1 LVTQKDAH
9 WFESVARYLGDS
21 YLKYSFTKGTK
32 QEIDFLV
39 ETLPLREG
47 DRVIDIGC
55 GPGRHCIELALRG
68 YRAFGIDISETFIEQ
83 AKASA
88 VEGASFR
95 RLDARALQNEDELH
109 EKFDA
114 AVCLCQGAFGVML
127 DDSDDLD
134 VLRGAVAVLRPGGLL
149 ALSAFNSYFSI
160 RHHTDA
166 EFDVGRG
173 VSHERTVLRNP
184 AGESLET
191 DLWTGCYTPRELRMA
206 CSLVGLEVVQIH
218 GVEPGNYG
226 LQDPSVDL
234 PECLLIARKP
244 L

>member
-1 LVTQKDAH
+1 MTQNDAH

-55 GPGRHCIELALRG
+55 GPGRHCIELAVRG

-234 PECLLIARKP
+234 PEYLLIARKP

>member
-1 LVTQKDAH
+1 MTQKDAH

-39 ETLPLREG
+39 EALPLVGG

-55 GPGRHCIELALRG
+55 GPGRHCNELAIRG
-68 YRAFGIDISETFIEQ
+68 YKAFGIDISATFIEQ
-83 AKASA
+83 ASASA

-95 RLDARALQNEDELH
+95 RLDARLLQDEIEFH
-109 EKFDA
+109 GKFDVA
-114 AVCLCQGAFGVML
+114 ICLCQGAFGVML

-134 VLRGAVAVLRPGGLL
+134 VLRGAAAVLRPGGLL

-166 EFDVGRG
+166 QFDVDRG

-184 AGESLET
+184 AGEEMET

-206 CSLVGLEVVQIH
+206 CSIVGLEVVRIY
-218 GVEPGNYG
+218 GVEPGKYG
-226 LQDPSVDL
+226 SIEPSVDL
-234 PECLLIARKP
+234 PEYLLVARKP

>member
-1 LVTQKDAH
+1 MTQKDAH

-39 ETLPLREG
+39 EALPLVGG

-55 GPGRHCIELALRG
+55 GPGRHCNELAIRG
-68 YRAFGIDISETFIEQ
+68 YKAFGIDISAAFIEQ
-83 AKASA
+83 ASASA

-95 RLDARALQNEDELH
+95 RLDVRLLQDEIELH
-109 EKFDA
+109 GKFDVA
-114 AVCLCQGAFGVML
+114 ICLCQGAFGVML

-134 VLRGAVAVLRPGGLL
+134 VLRGAAAVLRPGGLL

-166 EFDVGRG
+166 QFDVDRG

-184 AGESLET
+184 AGEEMET

-206 CSLVGLEVVQIH
+206 CSIVGLEVVRIY
-218 GVEPGNYG
+218 GVEPGKYG
-226 LQDPSVDL
+226 LIEPSVDL
-234 PECLLIARKP
+234 PEYLLVARKP

>member
-1 LVTQKDAH
+1 MTQKDAH

-39 ETLPLREG
+39 EALPLVGG
-47 DRVIDIGC
+47 DRVIDVGC
-55 GPGRHCIELALRG
+55 GPGRHSNELAIRG
-68 YRAFGIDISETFIEQ
+68 YKAFGIDISATFIEQ
-83 AKASA
+83 ASASA

-95 RLDARALQNEDELH
+95 RLDARLLQDEIELH
-109 EKFDA
+109 GKFDVA
-114 AVCLCQGAFGVML
+114 ICLCQGAFGVML

-134 VLRGAVAVLRPGGLL
+134 VLRGAAAVLRPGGLL

-166 EFDVGRG
+166 QFDVDRG

-184 AGESLET
+184 AGEEMET

-206 CSLVGLEVVQIH
+206 CSIVGLEVVRIY
-218 GVEPGNYG
+218 GVEPGKYG
-226 LQDPSVDL
+226 LIEPSVDL
-234 PECLLIARKP
+234 PEYLLVARKP

>member
-1 LVTQKDAH
+1 MTQKDAH

-39 ETLPLREG
+39 EALPLVGG

-55 GPGRHCIELALRG
+55 GPGRHCNELAIRG
-68 YRAFGIDISETFIEQ
+68 YKTFGIDISATFIEQ
-83 AKASA
+83 ASASA

-95 RLDARALQNEDELH
+95 RLDARLLQDEIELH
-109 EKFDA
+109 GKFDVA
-114 AVCLCQGAFGVML
+114 ICLCQGAFGVML

-134 VLRGAVAVLRPGGLL
+134 VLRGAAAVLRPGGLL

-166 EFDVGRG
+166 QFDVDRG

-184 AGESLET
+184 AGEEMET

-206 CSLVGLEVVQIH
+206 CSIVGLEVVRIY
-218 GVEPGNYG
+218 GVEPGKYG
-226 LQDPSVDL
+226 LIEPSVDL
-234 PECLLIARKP
+234 PEYLLVARKP

>member
-1 LVTQKDAH
+1 VTQKDAH

-39 ETLPLREG
+39 EALPLVGG

-55 GPGRHCIELALRG
+55 GPGRHCNELAIRG
-68 YRAFGIDISETFIEQ
+68 YKAFGIDISATFIEQ
-83 AKASA
+83 ASASA

-95 RLDARALQNEDELH
+95 RLDARLLQDEIELH
-109 EKFDA
+109 GKFDVA
-114 AVCLCQGAFGVML
+114 ICLCQGAFGVML

-134 VLRGAVAVLRPGGLL
+134 VLRGAAAVLRPGGLL

-166 EFDVGRG
+166 QFDVDRG

-184 AGESLET
+184 AGEEMET

-206 CSLVGLEVVQIH
+206 CSIVGLEVVRIY
-218 GVEPGNYG
+218 GVEPGKYG
-226 LQDPSVDL
+226 LIEPSVDL
-234 PECLLIARKP
+234 PEYLLVARKP

>member
-1 LVTQKDAH
+1 MTQKDAH

-39 ETLPLREG
+39 EALPLVGG

-55 GPGRHCIELALRG
+55 GPGRHCNELAIRG
-68 YRAFGIDISETFIEQ
+68 YKAFGIDISATFIEQ
-83 AKASA
+83 ASASA

-95 RLDARALQNEDELH
+95 RLDARLLQDEIELH
-109 EKFDA
+109 GMFDVA
-114 AVCLCQGAFGVML
+114 ICLCQGAFGVML

-134 VLRGAVAVLRPGGLL
+134 VLRGAAAVLRPGGLL

-166 EFDVGRG
+166 QFDVDRG

-184 AGESLET
+184 AGEEMET

-206 CSLVGLEVVQIH
+206 CSIVGLEVVRIY
-218 GVEPGNYG
+218 GVEPGKYG
-226 LQDPSVDL
+226 LIEPSVDL
-234 PECLLIARKP
+234 PEYLLVARKP

>member
-1 LVTQKDAH
+1 MTQKDAH

-39 ETLPLREG
+39 ETLPLVGG

-55 GPGRHCIELALRG
+55 GPGRHCNELAIRG
-68 YRAFGIDISETFIEQ
+68 YKAFGIDISATFIEQ
-83 AKASA
+83 ASASA

-95 RLDARALQNEDELH
+95 RLDARLLQDEIELH
-109 EKFDA
+109 GKFDVA
-114 AVCLCQGAFGVML
+114 ICLCQGAFGVML

-134 VLRGAVAVLRPGGLL
+134 VLRGVAAVLRPGGLL

-166 EFDVGRG
+166 QFDVDRG

-184 AGESLET
+184 AGEEMET

-206 CSLVGLEVVQIH
+206 CSIVGLEVVRIY
-218 GVEPGNYG
+218 GVEPGKYG
-226 LQDPSVDL
+226 LIEPSVDL
-234 PECLLIARKP
+234 PEYLLVARKP

>member
-1 LVTQKDAH
+1 MTQKDAH

-39 ETLPLREG
+39 EALPLVGG

-55 GPGRHCIELALRG
+55 GPGRHCNELAIRG
-68 YRAFGIDISETFIEQ
+68 YKAFGIDISATFIEQ
-83 AKASA
+83 ASASA

-95 RLDARALQNEDELH
+95 RLDARLLQDEIELH
-109 EKFDA
+109 GKFDVA
-114 AVCLCQGAFGVML
+114 ICLCQGAFGVML

-134 VLRGAVAVLRPGGLL
+134 VLRGAAAVLRPGGLL
-149 ALSAFNSYFSI
+149 ALRAFNSYFSI

-166 EFDVGRG
+166 QFDVDRG

-184 AGESLET
+184 AGEEMET

-206 CSLVGLEVVQIH
+206 CSIVGLEVVRIY
-218 GVEPGNYG
+218 GVEPGKYG
-226 LQDPSVDL
+226 LIEPSVDL
-234 PECLLIARKP
+234 PEYLLVARKP

>member
-1 LVTQKDAH
+1 MTQKDAH

-55 GPGRHCIELALRG
+55 GHGRHCNELALRG

-83 AKASA
+83 ANASA

-95 RLDARALQNEDELH
+95 RLDARALQNEEELH

-114 AVCLCQGAFGVML
+114 AICLCQGAFGVML
-127 DDSDDLD
+127 DDSDYLD

-191 DLWTGCYTPRELRMA
+191 DLWTGCYTPRELRIA
-206 CSLVGLEVVQIH
+206 CSIVGLEVVQIH
-218 GVEPGNYG
+218 GVEPGKYG
-226 LQDPSVDL
+226 PNDPSVDL
-234 PECLLIARKP
+234 PEYLLIAGRP

>member
-1 LVTQKDAH
+1 VTQKDAH

-39 ETLPLREG
+39 ETLPLVGG
-47 DRVIDIGC
+47 DRVIDVGC
-55 GPGRHCIELALRG
+55 GPGRHCNELAIRG
-68 YRAFGIDISETFIEQ
+68 YKAFGIDISATFIEQ
-83 AKASA
+83 ASASA

-95 RLDARALQNEDELH
+95 RLDARLLQDEIELH
-109 EKFDA
+109 GKFDVA
-114 AVCLCQGAFGVML
+114 ICLCQGAFGVML

-134 VLRGAVAVLRPGGLL
+134 VLRGAAAVLRPGGLL

-166 EFDVGRG
+166 QFDVDRG

-184 AGESLET
+184 AGEEMET

-206 CSLVGLEVVQIH
+206 CSIVGLEVVRIY
-218 GVEPGNYG
+218 GVEPGKYG
-226 LQDPSVDL
+226 LIEPSVDL
-234 PECLLIARKP
+234 PEYLLVARKP

>member
-1 LVTQKDAH
+1 MTQKDAH

-39 ETLPLREG
+39 EALPLVGG

-55 GPGRHCIELALRG
+55 GPGRHCNELAIRG
-68 YRAFGIDISETFIEQ
+68 YKAFGIDISATFIEQ
-83 AKASA
+83 ASASA

-95 RLDARALQNEDELH
+95 RLDARLLQDEIELH
-109 EKFDA
+109 GKFDVA
-114 AVCLCQGAFGVML
+114 ICLCQGAFGVML

-134 VLRGAVAVLRPGGLL
+134 VLRGAAAVLRPGGLL

-166 EFDVGRG
+166 QFDVDRG

-184 AGESLET
+184 AGEEMET

-206 CSLVGLEVVQIH
+206 CSIVGLEVVRIY
-218 GVEPGNYG
+218 GVEPGKYG
-226 LQDPSVDL
+226 LVEPSVDL
-234 PECLLIARKP
+234 PEYLLVARKP

>member
-1 LVTQKDAH
+1 MTQKDAH

-39 ETLPLREG
+39 ETLPLRER

-55 GPGRHCIELALRG
+55 GPGRHCNELALRG

-83 AKASA
+83 ANASA

-95 RLDARALQNEDELH
+95 RLDARALQNEEELH

-114 AVCLCQGAFGVML
+114 AICLCQGAFGVML
-127 DDSDDLD
+127 DDSEDLD

-149 ALSAFNSYFSI
+149 VLSAFNSYFSI

-226 LQDPSVDL
+226 LHDPSVDL
-234 PECLLIARKP
+234 PEYLLIARKP

>member
-1 LVTQKDAH
+1 MTQKDAH

-39 ETLPLREG
+39 EALPLVGG

-55 GPGRHCIELALRG
+55 GPGRHCNELAIRG
-68 YRAFGIDISETFIEQ
+68 YKAFGIDISATFIEQ
-83 AKASA
+83 ASASA
-88 VEGASFR
+88 VEGASFQ
-95 RLDARALQNEDELH
+95 RLDARLLQDEIGLH
-109 EKFDA
+109 GKFDVA
-114 AVCLCQGAFGVML
+114 ICLCQGAFGVML

-166 EFDVGRG
+166 QFDVDRG

-184 AGESLET
+184 AGEEMET

-206 CSLVGLEVVQIH
+206 CSIVGLEVVRVY
-218 GVEPGNYG
+218 GVEPGKYG
-226 LQDPSVDL
+226 LIEPSVDL
-234 PECLLIARKP
+234 PEYLLVAKKP

>member
-1 LVTQKDAH
+1 MTQKDAH

-32 QEIDFLV
+32 QEIDFLM
-39 ETLPLREG
+39 EALPLKDG

-55 GPGRHCIELALRG
+55 GPGRHCNELAIRG
-68 YRAFGIDISETFIEQ
+68 YKAFGIDISATFIEQ
-83 AKASA
+83 ASASA

-95 RLDARALQNEDELH
+95 RLDARALQDEIELH
-109 EKFDA
+109 SKFDVA
-114 AVCLCQGAFGVML
+114 ICLCQGAFGVML

-134 VLRGAVAVLRPGGLL
+134 VLRGAAAVLRPGGLL

-166 EFDVGRG
+166 QFDVDRG

-184 AGESLET
+184 AGEEMET

-206 CSLVGLEVVQIH
+206 CSIVGLEVVRIY
-218 GVEPGNYG
+218 GVEPGKYG
-226 LQDPSVDL
+226 LIEPSVDL
-234 PECLLIARKP
+234 PEYLLVARKP

>member
-1 LVTQKDAH
+1 MTQKDAH

-39 ETLPLREG
+39 EALPLVGG

-55 GPGRHCIELALRG
+55 GPGRHCNELAIRG
-68 YRAFGIDISETFIEQ
+68 YKAFGIDISATFIEQ
-83 AKASA
+83 ASASA

-95 RLDARALQNEDELH
+95 RLDARLLQDEIELH
-109 EKFDA
+109 GKFDVA
-114 AVCLCQGAFGVML
+114 ICLCQGAFGVML
-127 DDSDDLD
+127 DESDDLD
-134 VLRGAVAVLRPGGLL
+134 VLRGAAAVLRPGGLL

-166 EFDVGRG
+166 QFDVDRG

-184 AGESLET
+184 AGEEMET

-206 CSLVGLEVVQIH
+206 CSIVGLEVVRIY
-218 GVEPGNYG
+218 GVEPGKYG
-226 LQDPSVDL
+226 LIEPSLDL
-234 PECLLIARKP
+234 PEYLLVARKP

>member
-1 LVTQKDAH
+1 MTQKDAH

-39 ETLPLREG
+39 EALPLVGG

-55 GPGRHCIELALRG
+55 GPGRHCNELAIRG
-68 YRAFGIDISETFIEQ
+68 YKTFGIDISATFIEQ
-83 AKASA
+83 ASASA

-95 RLDARALQNEDELH
+95 RLDARLLQDEIELQC
-109 EKFDA
+109 KFDVA
-114 AVCLCQGAFGVML
+114 ICLCQGAFGVML

-134 VLRGAVAVLRPGGLL
+134 VLRGAAAVLRPGGLL

-166 EFDVGRG
+166 QFDVDRG

-184 AGESLET
+184 AGEEMET

-206 CSLVGLEVVQIH
+206 CSIVGLEVVRIY
-218 GVEPGNYG
+218 GVEPGKYG
-226 LQDPSVDL
+226 LIEPSVDL
-234 PECLLIARKP
+234 PEYLLVARKP

>member
-1 LVTQKDAH
+1 MTQKDAH

-55 GPGRHCIELALRG
+55 GPGRHCNELALRG

-127 DDSDDLD
+127 YDSDDLD

-191 DLWTGCYTPRELRMA
+191 DLWKGCYTPRELRMA
-206 CSLVGLEVVQIH
+206 CSIVGLEVVQIH
-218 GVEPGNYG
+218 GVEPGKYG
-226 LQDPSVDL
+226 PNDPSVDL
-234 PECLLIARKP
+234 PEYLLIARRP

>member
-1 LVTQKDAH
+1 MTQKDAH

-39 ETLPLREG
+39 EALPLVGG

-55 GPGRHCIELALRG
+55 GPGRHCNELAIRG
-68 YRAFGIDISETFIEQ
+68 YKAFRIDISATFIEQ
-83 AKASA
+83 ASASA

-95 RLDARALQNEDELH
+95 RLDARLLQDEIELH
-109 EKFDA
+109 GKFDVA
-114 AVCLCQGAFGVML
+114 ICLCQGAFGVML

-134 VLRGAVAVLRPGGLL
+134 VLRGAAAVLRPGGLL

-166 EFDVGRG
+166 QFDVDRG

-184 AGESLET
+184 AGEEMET

-206 CSLVGLEVVQIH
+206 CSIVGLEVVRIY
-218 GVEPGNYG
+218 GVEPGKYG
-226 LQDPSVDL
+226 LIEPSVDL
-234 PECLLIARKP
+234 PEYLLVARKP

>member
-1 LVTQKDAH
+1 MTQKDAH

-39 ETLPLREG
+39 EALPLVGG

-55 GPGRHCIELALRG
+55 GPGRHCNELAIRG
-68 YRAFGIDISETFIEQ
+68 YKAFGIDISATFIEQ
-83 AKASA
+83 ASASA

-95 RLDARALQNEDELH
+95 RLDARLLQDEIELH
-109 EKFDA
+109 GKFDVA
-114 AVCLCQGAFGVML
+114 ICICQGAFGVML

-134 VLRGAVAVLRPGGLL
+134 VLRGAAAVLRPGGLL

-166 EFDVGRG
+166 QFDVDRG

-184 AGESLET
+184 AGEEMET

-206 CSLVGLEVVQIH
+206 CSIVGLEVVRIY
-218 GVEPGNYG
+218 GVEPGKYG
-226 LQDPSVDL
+226 LIEPSVDL
-234 PECLLIARKP
+234 PEYLLVARKP

>member
-1 LVTQKDAH
+1 VTQKDAH

-39 ETLPLREG
+39 ETLPLVGG

-55 GPGRHCIELALRG
+55 GPGRHCNELAIRG
-68 YRAFGIDISETFIEQ
+68 YKAFGIDISATFIEQ
-83 AKASA
+83 ASASA

-95 RLDARALQNEDELH
+95 RLDARLLQDEIELH
-109 EKFDA
+109 GKFDVA
-114 AVCLCQGAFGVML
+114 ICLCQGAFGVML

-134 VLRGAVAVLRPGGLL
+134 VLRGAAAVLRPGGLL

-166 EFDVGRG
+166 QFDVDRG

-184 AGESLET
+184 AGEEMET

-206 CSLVGLEVVQIH
+206 CSIVGLEVVRIY
-218 GVEPGNYG
+218 GVEPGKYG
-226 LQDPSVDL
+226 LIEPSVDL
-234 PECLLIARKP
+234 PEYLLVARKP

>member
-1 LVTQKDAH
+1 MTQKDAH

-39 ETLPLREG
+39 EALPLVGG

-55 GPGRHCIELALRG
+55 GPGRHCNELAIRG
-68 YRAFGIDISETFIEQ
+68 YKAFGIDISATFIEK
-83 AKASA
+83 ASASA

-95 RLDARALQNEDELH
+95 RLDARLLQDEIELH
-109 EKFDA
+109 GKFDVA
-114 AVCLCQGAFGVML
+114 ICLCQGAFGVML

-134 VLRGAVAVLRPGGLL
+134 VLRGAAAVLRPGGLL

-166 EFDVGRG
+166 QFDVDRG

-184 AGESLET
+184 AGEEMET

-206 CSLVGLEVVQIH
+206 CSIVGLEVVRIY
-218 GVEPGNYG
+218 GVEPGKYG
-226 LQDPSVDL
+226 LIEPSVDL
-234 PECLLIARKP
+234 PEYLLVARKP

>member
-1 LVTQKDAH
+1 MTQKDAH

-39 ETLPLREG
+39 ETLPLVGG

-55 GPGRHCIELALRG
+55 GPGRHCNELAIRG
-68 YRAFGIDISETFIEQ
+68 YKALGIDISAAFIEQ
-83 AKASA
+83 ASASA

-95 RLDARALQNEDELH
+95 RLDARLLQDEIELH
-109 EKFDA
+109 GKFDVA
-114 AVCLCQGAFGVML
+114 ICLCQGAFGVML

-134 VLRGAVAVLRPGGLL
+134 VLRGAAAVLRPGGLL

-166 EFDVGRG
+166 QFDVDRG

-184 AGESLET
+184 AGEEMET

-206 CSLVGLEVVQIH
+206 CSIVGLEVVRIY
-218 GVEPGNYG
+218 GVEPGKYG
-226 LQDPSVDL
+226 LIEPSVDL
-234 PECLLIARKP
+234 PEYLLVARKP

>member
-1 LVTQKDAH
+1 MTQKDAH

-47 DRVIDIGC
+47 DHVIDIGC
-55 GPGRHCIELALRG
+55 GPGRHCNELALRG

-83 AKASA
+83 ANASA

-95 RLDARALQNEDELH
+95 RLDARALQNEEELH

-114 AVCLCQGAFGVML
+114 AICLCQVAFGVML
-127 DDSDDLD
+127 DDSEDLD

-149 ALSAFNSYFSI
+149 VLSAFNSYFSI

-184 AGESLET
+184 AGESMET

-226 LQDPSVDL
+226 LHDPSVDL
-234 PECLLIARKP
+234 PEYLLIARKP

>member
-1 LVTQKDAH
+1 MTQKDAH

-39 ETLPLREG
+39 ETLPLVGG
-47 DRVIDIGC
+47 DRVIDVGC
-55 GPGRHCIELALRG
+55 GPGRHCNELAIRG
-68 YRAFGIDISETFIEQ
+68 YKAFGIDISATFIEQ
-83 AKASA
+83 ASASA

-95 RLDARALQNEDELH
+95 RLDARLLQDEIELH
-109 EKFDA
+109 GKFDVA
-114 AVCLCQGAFGVML
+114 ICLCQGAFGVML

-134 VLRGAVAVLRPGGLL
+134 VLRGAAAVLRPGGLL

-166 EFDVGRG
+166 QFDVDRG

-184 AGESLET
+184 VGEEMET

-206 CSLVGLEVVQIH
+206 CSIVGLEVVRIY
-218 GVEPGNYG
+218 GVEPGKYG
-226 LQDPSVDL
+226 LIEPSVDL
-234 PECLLIARKP
+234 PEYLLVARKP

>member
-1 LVTQKDAH
+1 MTQKDAH

-39 ETLPLREG
+39 ETLPLVEG

-55 GPGRHCIELALRG
+55 GPGRHCNELAIRG
-68 YRAFGIDISETFIEQ
+68 YKAFGIDISATFIEQ
-83 AKASA
+83 ASASA

-95 RLDARALQNEDELH
+95 RLDARLLQDENELH
-109 EKFDA
+109 GKFDVA
-114 AVCLCQGAFGVML
+114 ICLCQGAFGVML

-134 VLRGAVAVLRPGGLL
+134 VLRGAAAVLRPGGLL

-166 EFDVGRG
+166 QFDVDRG

-184 AGESLET
+184 AGEEMET

-206 CSLVGLEVVQIH
+206 CSIVGLEVVRIY
-218 GVEPGNYG
+218 GVEPGKYG
-226 LQDPSVDL
+226 LIEPSVDL
-234 PECLLIARKP
+234 PEYLLVARKP

>member
-1 LVTQKDAH
+1 MTQKDAH

-39 ETLPLREG
+39 EALPLVGG

-55 GPGRHCIELALRG
+55 GPGRHCNELAIRG
-68 YRAFGIDISETFIEQ
+68 YKAFGIDISATFIEQ
-83 AKASA
+83 ASASA

-95 RLDARALQNEDELH
+95 RLDARLLQDEIELH
-109 EKFDA
+109 GKFDVA
-114 AVCLCQGAFGVML
+114 ICLCQGAFGVML
-127 DDSDDLD
+127 DESDDLD
-134 VLRGAVAVLRPGGLL
+134 VLRGAAAVLRPGGLL

-166 EFDVGRG
+166 QFDVDRG

-184 AGESLET
+184 AGEEMET

-206 CSLVGLEVVQIH
+206 CSIVGLEVVRIY
-218 GVEPGNYG
+218 GVEPGKYG
-226 LQDPSVDL
+226 LIEPSVDL
-234 PECLLIARKP
+234 PEYLLVARKP

>member
-1 LVTQKDAH
+1 MTQKDAH

-39 ETLPLREG
+39 ETLPLVEG

-55 GPGRHCIELALRG
+55 GPGRHCNELAIRG
-68 YRAFGIDISETFIEQ
+68 YKAFGIDISAAFIEQ
-83 AKASA
+83 ASASA

-95 RLDARALQNEDELH
+95 RLDARLLQDEIELH
-109 EKFDA
+109 GKFDVA
-114 AVCLCQGAFGVML
+114 ICLCQGAFGVML

-134 VLRGAVAVLRPGGLL
+134 VLRGAAAVLRPGGLL

-166 EFDVGRG
+166 QFDVDRG

-184 AGESLET
+184 AGEEMET

-206 CSLVGLEVVQIH
+206 CSIVGLEVVRIY
-218 GVEPGNYG
+218 GVEPGKYG
-226 LQDPSVDL
+226 LIEPSVDL
-234 PECLLIARKP
+234 PEYLLVARKP

>member
-1 LVTQKDAH
+1 MTQKDAH

-32 QEIDFLV
+32 QEIDFLI
-39 ETLPLREG
+39 EALPLKDG

-55 GPGRHCIELALRG
+55 GPGRHCNELAIRG
-68 YRAFGIDISETFIEQ
+68 YKAFGIDISATFIEQ
-83 AKASA
+83 ASASA

-95 RLDARALQNEDELH
+95 RLDARALQDEIELH
-109 EKFDA
+109 SKFDVA
-114 AVCLCQGAFGVML
+114 ICLCQGAFGVML

-134 VLRGAVAVLRPGGLL
+134 VLRGAAAVLRPGGLL

-166 EFDVGRG
+166 QFDVDRG

-184 AGESLET
+184 AGEEMET

-206 CSLVGLEVVQIH
+206 CSIVGLEVVRIY
-218 GVEPGNYG
+218 GVEPGKYG
-226 LQDPSVDL
+226 LIEPSVDL
-234 PECLLIARKP
+234 PEYLLVARKP

>member
-1 LVTQKDAH
+1 MTQKDAH

-39 ETLPLREG
+39 EALPLVGG

-55 GPGRHCIELALRG
+55 GPGRHCNELAIRG
-68 YRAFGIDISETFIEQ
+68 YKAFGIDISATFIEQ
-83 AKASA
+83 ASASA

-95 RLDARALQNEDELH
+95 RLDARLLQDEIELH
-109 EKFDA
+109 GKFDVA
-114 AVCLCQGAFGVML
+114 ICLCQGAFGVML

-134 VLRGAVAVLRPGGLL
+134 VLRGAAAVLRSGGLL

-166 EFDVGRG
+166 QFDVDRG

-184 AGESLET
+184 AGEEMET

-206 CSLVGLEVVQIH
+206 CSIVGLEVVRIY
-218 GVEPGNYG
+218 GVEPGKYG
-226 LQDPSVDL
+226 LIEPSVDL
-234 PECLLIARKP
+234 PEYLLVARKP

>member
-1 LVTQKDAH
+1 MTQKDAH

-39 ETLPLREG
+39 ETLPLVEG

-55 GPGRHCIELALRG
+55 GPGRHCNELAIRG
-68 YRAFGIDISETFIEQ
+68 YKTFGIDISATFIEQ
-83 AKASA
+83 ASASA

-95 RLDARALQNEDELH
+95 RLDARLLQDEIELH
-109 EKFDA
+109 GKFDVA
-114 AVCLCQGAFGVML
+114 ICLCQGAFGVML

-134 VLRGAVAVLRPGGLL
+134 VLRGAAAVLRPGGLL

-166 EFDVGRG
+166 QFDVDRG

-184 AGESLET
+184 AGEEMET

-206 CSLVGLEVVQIH
+206 CSIVGLEVVRIY
-218 GVEPGNYG
+218 GVEPGKYG
-226 LQDPSVDL
+226 LIEPSVDL
-234 PECLLIARKP
+234 PEYLLVARKP

>member
-1 LVTQKDAH
+1 MTQKDAH

-39 ETLPLREG
+39 EALPLVGG
-47 DRVIDIGC
+47 DRVIDVGC
-55 GPGRHCIELALRG
+55 GPGRHCNELAIRG
-68 YRAFGIDISETFIEQ
+68 YKTFGIDISATFIEQ
-83 AKASA
+83 ASASA

-95 RLDARALQNEDELH
+95 RLDARLLQDEIELQC
-109 EKFDA
+109 KFDVA
-114 AVCLCQGAFGVML
+114 ICLCQGAFGVML

-134 VLRGAVAVLRPGGLL
+134 VLRGAAAVLRPGGLL

-160 RHHTDA
+160 RHHTA
-166 EFDVGRG
+166 AQFDVVRG

-184 AGESLET
+184 AGEEMET

-206 CSLVGLEVVQIH
+206 CSIVGLEVVRIY
-218 GVEPGNYG
+218 GVEPGKYG
-226 LQDPSVDL
+226 LIEPSVDL
-234 PECLLIARKP
+234 PEYLLVARKP

>member
-1 LVTQKDAH
+1 MTQKDAH

-39 ETLPLREG
+39 EALPLVGG

-55 GPGRHCIELALRG
+55 GPGRHCNELAIRG
-68 YRAFGIDISETFIEQ
+68 YKAFGIDISATFIEQ
-83 AKASA
+83 ASASA
-88 VEGASFR
+88 VDGASFR
-95 RLDARALQNEDELH
+95 RLDARLLQDEIELH
-109 EKFDA
+109 GRFDVA
-114 AVCLCQGAFGVML
+114 ICLCQGAFGVML

-134 VLRGAVAVLRPGGLL
+134 VLRGAAAVLRPGGLL

-166 EFDVGRG
+166 QFDVDRG

-184 AGESLET
+184 AGEEMET

-206 CSLVGLEVVQIH
+206 CSIVGLEVVRIY
-218 GVEPGNYG
+218 GVEPGKYG
-226 LQDPSVDL
+226 LIEPSVDL
-234 PECLLIARKP
+234 PEYLLVARKP

>member
-1 LVTQKDAH
+1 MTQKDAH

-32 QEIDFLV
+32 QEIDFLI
-39 ETLPLREG
+39 EALPLKDG

-55 GPGRHCIELALRG
+55 GPGRHCNELAIRG
-68 YRAFGIDISETFIEQ
+68 YKAFGIDISATFIEQ
-83 AKASA
+83 ASASA

-95 RLDARALQNEDELH
+95 RLDARLLQDEIELH
-109 EKFDA
+109 GKFDVA
-114 AVCLCQGAFGVML
+114 ICLCQGAFGVML

-134 VLRGAVAVLRPGGLL
+134 VLRGAAAVLRPGGLL

-166 EFDVGRG
+166 QFDVDRG

-184 AGESLET
+184 AGEEMET

-206 CSLVGLEVVQIH
+206 CSIVGLEVVRIY
-218 GVEPGNYG
+218 GVEPGKYG
-226 LQDPSVDL
+226 LIEPSVDL
-234 PECLLIARKP
+234 PEYLLVARKP

>member
-1 LVTQKDAH
+1 MTQKDAH

-21 YLKYSFTKGTK
+21 YLNYSFTKGTK

-39 ETLPLREG
+39 EALPLVGG

-55 GPGRHCIELALRG
+55 GPGRHCNELAIRG
-68 YRAFGIDISETFIEQ
+68 YKAFGIDISATFIEQ
-83 AKASA
+83 ASASA

-95 RLDARALQNEDELH
+95 RLDARLLQDEIELH
-109 EKFDA
+109 GKFDVA
-114 AVCLCQGAFGVML
+114 ICLCQGAFGVML

-134 VLRGAVAVLRPGGLL
+134 VLRGAAAVLRPGGLL

-166 EFDVGRG
+166 QFDVDRG

-184 AGESLET
+184 AGEEMET

-206 CSLVGLEVVQIH
+206 CSIVGLEVVRIY
-218 GVEPGNYG
+218 GVEPGKYG
-226 LQDPSVDL
+226 LIEPSVDL
-234 PECLLIARKP
+234 PEYLLVARKP

>member
-1 LVTQKDAH
+1 MTQKDAH

-39 ETLPLREG
+39 EALPLVGG
-47 DRVIDIGC
+47 DRVIDVGC
-55 GPGRHCIELALRG
+55 GPGRHCNELAIRG
-68 YRAFGIDISETFIEQ
+68 YKAFGIDISATFIEQ
-83 AKASA
+83 ASASA

-95 RLDARALQNEDELH
+95 RLDARLIQDEIELH
-109 EKFDA
+109 GKFDVA
-114 AVCLCQGAFGVML
+114 ICICQGAFGVML

-134 VLRGAVAVLRPGGLL
+134 VLRGAAAVLRPGGLL

-166 EFDVGRG
+166 QFDVDRG

-184 AGESLET
+184 AGEEMET

-206 CSLVGLEVVQIH
+206 CSIVGLEVVRIY
-218 GVEPGNYG
+218 GVEPGKYG
-226 LQDPSVDL
+226 LIEPSVDL
-234 PECLLIARKP
+234 PEYLLVARKP

>member
-1 LVTQKDAH
+1 MTQKDAH

-39 ETLPLREG
+39 EALPLVGG

-55 GPGRHCIELALRG
+55 GPGRHCNELAIRG
-68 YRAFGIDISETFIEQ
+68 YKAFGIDISATFIEQ
-83 AKASA
+83 ASASA

-95 RLDARALQNEDELH
+95 RLDARLLQDEIELH
-109 EKFDA
+109 GKFDVA
-114 AVCLCQGAFGVML
+114 ICLCQGAFGVML

-134 VLRGAVAVLRPGGLL
+134 VLRGAAAVLRPGGLL

-166 EFDVGRG
+166 QFDVDRG

-184 AGESLET
+184 AGEEMET

-206 CSLVGLEVVQIH
+206 CSIVGLEVVRIY
-218 GVEPGNYG
+218 GVEPGKYG
-226 LQDPSVDL
+226 FIEPSVDL
-234 PECLLIARKP
+234 PEYLLVARKP

>member
-1 LVTQKDAH
+1 MTQKDAH

-32 QEIDFLV
+32 QEIYFLV
-39 ETLPLREG
+39 EALPLVGG

-55 GPGRHCIELALRG
+55 GPGRHCNELAIRG
-68 YRAFGIDISETFIEQ
+68 YKAFGIDISATFIEQ
-83 AKASA
+83 ASASA

-95 RLDARALQNEDELH
+95 RLDARLLQDEIELH
-109 EKFDA
+109 GKFDVA
-114 AVCLCQGAFGVML
+114 ICLCQGAFGVML

-134 VLRGAVAVLRPGGLL
+134 VLRGAAAVLRPGGLL

-166 EFDVGRG
+166 QFDVDRG

-184 AGESLET
+184 AGEEMET

-206 CSLVGLEVVQIH
+206 CSIVGLEVVRIY
-218 GVEPGNYG
+218 GVEPGKYG
-226 LQDPSVDL
+226 LIEPSVDL
-234 PECLLIARKP
+234 PEYLLVARKP

>member
-1 LVTQKDAH
+1 MTQNDAH

-234 PECLLIARKP
+234 PEYLLIARKP